1 MFVLEIICPETICT
15 CVGAGVTVIEDENFV
30 VAVLIDFESNCLGKL
45 TQFCN
50 VSCENSRKYRVGYG
64 LIVAEADAGIC
75 VSVADVLVF
84 LIEKIALHYGLFFF
98 VDVLNCLI
106 LCCIKMQW

>member
-15 CVGAGVTVIEDENFV
+15 CVGAGVTVIEDEHFV

-50 VSCENSRKYRVGYG
+50 VSCENSRIIQSRTRY
-64 LIVAEADAGIC
+64 
-75 VSVADVLVF
+75 
-84 LIEKIALHYGLFFF
+84 
-98 VDVLNCLI
+98 NCSRG
-106 LCCIKMQW
+106 